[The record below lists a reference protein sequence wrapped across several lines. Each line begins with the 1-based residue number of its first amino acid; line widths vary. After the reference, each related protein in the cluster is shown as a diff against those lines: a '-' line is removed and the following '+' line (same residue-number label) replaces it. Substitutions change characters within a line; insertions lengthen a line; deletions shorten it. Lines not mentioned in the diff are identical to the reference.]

1 MRSGARGVFVVA
13 LALVGIGIVPAVVH
27 ANGDEEEYPAN
38 PAQPISPT
46 PGRPLPFPVKDEPT
60 PVAPPLVGPKAASD
74 GALFVS
80 MPTMAKGLNHD
91 TVLGAALRQYQALV
105 VRKSQ
110 VERGKVTLPVA
121 SVAYYVEVSP
131 GAQPLVGDVLYLS
144 GSAKSLVDV
153 EQTIVVRKDVTVAYG
168 DSFVLGSSVI
178 RYSGRSGLAGTF
190 AAGMSTESLG
200 GLDWG
205 RYGQGAFEVSTTQ
218 LGWRQPIF
226 RNGLE
231 QGLVSEATPKQVK
244 FGWISST
251 RTDGIVLADKEE
263 RGGKLKAGDD
273 VALAGG
279 RHVKVVTVSPARTVS
294 LETPDGPKTL
304 QAPPDPKFLPE
315 DTESRKKVMVLGKDW
330 AVAMNPGLSDFTKG
344 EVHLYVYSGTRSFRN
359 GEMYPGATGWRVWPT
374 ALPNGSVVG
383 LLVTNDQP
391 LSLDPKSSKLEGPDQ
406 SFTLVTTWKDEDLA
420 SFRVEH
426 RNEKSAEVPVAGRN
440 NLDLVAGGG
449 PTASSIL
456 GRASIGV
463 SAPSAEATDTTPAPA
478 SSAAAPPPAPTWR
491 ESPVAWV
498 KPHLYWVLGGFVFGL
513 LLALL
518 VGLGRRR
525 KQSWE

>member
-1 MRSGARGVFVVA
+1 MRSGALGTFVLVLIGVVPAIA
-13 LALVGIGIVPAVVH
+13 LADA
-27 ANGDEEEYPAN
+27 DYEEEGYPVN
-38 PAQPISPT
+38 PAQPIAPT
-46 PGRPLPFPVKDEPT
+46 PGRPLPFPVKDEAT
-60 PVAPPLVGPKAASD
+60 PIAPPLVGPKAISD
-74 GALFVS
+74 GALFVT
-80 MPTMAKGLNHD
+80 MPTMAKGVSHD
-91 TVLGAALRQYQALV
+91 TVLGSSLRQYQALV

-110 VERGKVTLPVA
+110 VEGGKVTLPVA
-121 SVAYYVEVSP
+121 SVAYFVEVAP
-131 GAQPLVGDVLYLS
+131 GIQPLLGDVIYLG

-153 EQTIVVRKDVTVAYG
+153 EQTIVVRKDVSVGYG

-205 RYGQGAFEVSTTQ
+205 RYGVGAFEVSTTQ
-218 LGWRQPIF
+218 LGWRQTIF

-251 RTDGIVLADKEE
+251 RTEGIVLADKEE
-263 RGGKLKAGDD
+263 RGGKVKAGDD

-279 RHVKVVTVSPARTVS
+279 RHVKVVTVSPGRSVT

-304 QAPPDPKFLPE
+304 LAPPDPKVLPE

-330 AVAMNPGLSDFTKG
+330 AVAMNPGLSDFVKG

-359 GEMYPGATGWRVWPT
+359 GEMYPGASGWRVWPT
-374 ALPNGSVVG
+374 ALPNGLVVG

-391 LSLDPKSSKLEGPDQ
+391 LSLDSKSTKVEGPDH
-406 SFTLVTTWKDEDLA
+406 SFSLVTTWKGEDLA

-426 RNEKSAEVPVAGRN
+426 RNEKSAEVTVTGRA
-440 NLDLVAGGG
+440 NLDFVAGGG

-456 GRASIGV
+456 ARTSIGV
-463 SAPSAEATDTTPAPA
+463 SAASVTPTETTPAPA
-478 SSAAAPPPAPTWR
+478 GSAQAPPPAPTWR
-491 ESPVAWV
+491 DSPVAWV
-498 KPHLYWVLGGFVFGL
+498 KPHLYWALGGFVFGL
-513 LLALL
+513 LIALV
-518 VGLGRRR
+518 VGLGRRKR
-525 KQSWE
+525 QPWE